1 MRTEKDY
8 LVLNIINALPPVVDL
23 HSCAAGA
30 LKAEWGEMIL
40 PAVTEVVLV

>member
-23 HSCAAGA
+23 HSCA
-30 LKAEWGEMIL
+30 LER
-40 PAVTEVVLV
+40 